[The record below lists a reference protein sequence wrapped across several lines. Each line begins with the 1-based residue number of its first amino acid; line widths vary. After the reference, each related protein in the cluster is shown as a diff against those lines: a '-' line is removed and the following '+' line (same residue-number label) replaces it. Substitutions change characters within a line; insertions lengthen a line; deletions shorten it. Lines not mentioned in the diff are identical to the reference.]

1 MYKIFIAWRFLWS
14 RLVSYIGAGLLALAV
29 MLFIVVMAVMEGMGE
44 ILREN
49 IRKSN
54 AHVEILAPA
63 GPGIADWRGLMER
76 IASMDH
82 VEGVTPFVTG
92 VGQAE
97 STLYRFQCLVR
108 GVDLDKER
116 TVGGLGPYLDEEM
129 TFESVDEATKTIK
142 GAIVGHRVAQRSE
155 INPAKR
161 PRIRLS
167 VQQPDGE
174 STGVAVF
181 YISGKFKT
189 DSLWFDLNLLISL
202 KDAQKLFG
210 TGDRVTGLG
219 VWLDD
224 YTMAYRVKRRIQ
236 HMLIETGGYILS
248 DDEKRFFESL
258 SAEPQSLLQ
267 TSRRAGLPEHEAR
280 KLLSA
285 LIEKGAARE
294 VGHMEGHY
302 VESTE
307 PQVKTW
313 AEQQPDV
320 FRAVAWEAWIMRII
334 LSLVI
339 SFVTVLIFCLLWIMV
354 DVKVPDIGILV
365 ALGAR
370 TAGVVWIFVFDGLI
384 VGLVGAM
391 AGLGLGVFIAWK
403 IDWATALL
411 SWLGLN
417 VFPEEMFYGTAD
429 KLPCKVELV
438 DVVLVVVVAVVCS
451 VLASIPPALK
461 AAVQDP
467 IESLRHE

>member
-1 MYKIFIAWRFLWS
+1 MYKLFIAWRFLWS

-44 ILREN
+44 VLRES

-63 GPGIADWRGLMER
+63 GPGIAEWRDLAER
-76 IASMDH
+76 VASMEH
-82 VEGVTPFVTG
+82 VTGVTPFVTG

-108 GVDLDKER
+108 GVDLER
-116 TVGGLGPYLDEEM
+116 EREFGGLGPYLKDG
-129 TFESVDEATKTIK
+129 TFESQTARTRTVT
-142 GAIVGHRVAQRSE
+142 GAIVGHRIASRME
-155 INPAKR
+155 INTDKR
-161 PRIRLS
+161 ELLRLS
-167 VQQPDGE
+167 VQRTDGE
-174 STGVAVF
+174 STGVAAF

-189 DSLWFDLNLLISL
+189 DSIWFDNNLLISL
-202 KDAQKLFG
+202 DDAQKLFG

-224 YTMAYRVKRRIQ
+224 FALAYDVKRSIQ
-236 HMLIETGGYILS
+236 HMLIETSGYILS
-248 DDEKRFFESL
+248 DDEKRFFENLSL
-258 SAEPQSLLQ
+258 EPQTPQEIAS
-267 TSRRAGLPEHEAR
+267 RAGLDEHAAR
-280 KLLSA
+280 KLLAA

-313 AEQQPDV
+313 AEQQPDA

-370 TAGVVWIFVFDGLI
+370 TAGVVGVFIFDGLI
-384 VGLVGAM
+384 VGIVGALS
-391 AGLGLGVFIAWK
+391 GLGLGLAIAWK
-403 IDWATALL
+403 IDWVTAFL

-417 VFPEEMFYGTAD
+417 VFPEKMFYGTAD
-429 KLPCKVELV
+429 KLPCRVELV
-438 DVVLVVVVAVVCS
+438 DVVIVFTVAVLCS
-451 VLASIPPALK
+451 VVASIPPALK